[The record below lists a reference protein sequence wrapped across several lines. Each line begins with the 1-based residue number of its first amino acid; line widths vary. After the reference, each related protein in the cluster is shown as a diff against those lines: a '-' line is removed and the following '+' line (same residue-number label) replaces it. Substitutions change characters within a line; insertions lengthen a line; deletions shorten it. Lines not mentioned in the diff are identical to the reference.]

1 MGKLLFEKNK
11 GRIFQGLCS
20 TESNYISCPEA
31 PHVKIICPLNPFILF
46 GVDYFSWAC
55 SLAVPR
61 TWWQLSQCYTCGL
74 FLLNF
79 LLFPLCFLSFLS
91 YSYVYIYPPNPDN
104 PPSEMTGASIPDI
117 TAETVQKHFQWFCF
131 FIFWLS
137 TGLELSP
144 FEKRETLDL
153 SYLMDKMLS
162 LFSFVSSL
170 WQLILCLTF
179 FLTHLSYAFLFCQKK
194 EKFDIST
201 KWYLYCCNWTER
213 NKILDWWISEG
224 I

>member
-1 MGKLLFEKNK
+1 MACFCS
-11 GRIFQGLCS
+11 IFCFFLCVS
-20 TESNYISCPEA
+20 
-31 PHVKIICPLNPFILF
+31 V
-46 GVDYFSWAC
+46 
-55 SLAVPR
+55 
-61 TWWQLSQCYTCGL
+61 
-74 FLLNF
+74 
-79 LLFPLCFLSFLS
+79 LSFPIAMCI
-91 YSYVYIYPPNPDN
+91 YIPPNPDN

-162 LFSFVSSL
+162 LFSFFSSL

-201 KWYLYCCNWTER
+201 K
-213 NKILDWWISEG
+213 
-224 I
+224 